1 MQISN
6 FLTSSMFLAVADP
19 NSMFSTV
26 ATWIGKIIFL
36 LAIIQFTSG
45 CLKWHNDPSEA
56 KSAFIKAGILAFGW
70 GFVSLLFNSAGM
82 PVVNISP

>member
-1 MQISN
+1 MHISN
-6 FLTSSMFLAVADP
+6 IFYSSMFLAVADP

-26 ATWIGKIIFL
+26 ATWIGRIIFL
-36 LAIIQFTSG
+36 LAVIQFTSG

-56 KSAFIKAGILAFGW
+56 KSAFIKAALLAFSW
-70 GFVSLLFNSAGM
+70 GIVTLLFNNAGM